1 MTMDEFGK
9 AIDIKCKSGT
19 VANWETNK
27 NKPNNARLKRI
38 AELGNIPIDELIS
51 NDINIGDKIKSIRLS
66 LGKTMAE
73 FGEMFEPQASD
84 SIVSRWE
91 KSISTPNAKR
101 IEKIAELGNVTV
113 DELLNTNA
121 QMLMGFDNNISCD
134 LNSIVPKLFIEGMEV
149 EVVSMTRHYITNN
162 NAVGSNVVTFVYLVK
177 GSTEQKVLSIN
188 LETGETF
195 RQ

>member
-1 MTMDEFGK
+1 
-9 AIDIKCKSGT
+9 
-19 VANWETNK
+19 
-27 NKPNNARLKRI
+27 
-38 AELGNIPIDELIS
+38 
-51 NDINIGDKIKSIRLS
+51 
-66 LGKTMAE
+66 MAE